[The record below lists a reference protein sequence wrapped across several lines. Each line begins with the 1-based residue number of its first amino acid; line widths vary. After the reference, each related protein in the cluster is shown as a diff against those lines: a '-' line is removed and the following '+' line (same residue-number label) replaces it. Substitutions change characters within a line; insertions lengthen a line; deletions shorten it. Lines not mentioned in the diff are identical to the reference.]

1 MSVELNQRP
10 DPIFADGMSF
20 KRNPNAPD
28 YVIGQM
34 SFKVEDAIN
43 FLKARS
49 KNGWVN
55 VDIDNQGNIVNN
67 IKNVKIMGKIKAE
80 VTAIVLNPDM
90 KGNTGEFLAKFN
102 LVVYLFLPVRFPQLV
117 R

>member
-55 VDIDNQGNIVNN
+55 VDI
-67 IKNVKIMGKIKAE
+67 KRGKSGKE
-80 VTAIVLNPDM
+80 YV
-90 KGNTGEFLAKFN
+90 
-102 LVVYLFLPVRFPQLV
+102 QLSTYEPKPKQQETTNDDSPF
-117 R
+117 

>member
-55 VDIDNQGNIVNN
+55 VDI
-67 IKNVKIMGKIKAE
+67 KRGKSGKE
-80 VTAIVLNPDM
+80 YVQLSTYEPKPKQQETANDDSP
-90 KGNTGEFLAKFN
+90 F
-102 LVVYLFLPVRFPQLV
+102 
-117 R
+117 

>member
-43 FLKARS
+43 FLKARA

-55 VDIDNQGNIVNN
+55 VDI
-67 IKNVKIMGKIKAE
+67 KRGKSGKE
-80 VTAIVLNPDM
+80 YVQLSTYEPKPKQQETANDDSP
-90 KGNTGEFLAKFN
+90 F
-102 LVVYLFLPVRFPQLV
+102 
-117 R
+117 